1 MGTIQEISYN
11 DRGTKRNKYLWT
23 VPKGMREVC
32 KLKKGDD
39 LSFNGARGDVIE
51 LKITRKEDI
60 LKRKVVKKQE
70 ELDKLKIDSQMFGY
84 AMTQKNK

>member
-1 MGTIQEISYN
+1 MISYN

-32 KLKKGDD
+32 KLEKGDR

-51 LKITRKEDI
+51 LKITRKADI
-60 LKRKVVKKQE
+60 LKQKIEKKEKELEMLKVNSEMVKMAYSK
-70 ELDKLKIDSQMFGY
+70 KR
-84 AMTQKNK
+84 